1 MDSDFLLKIDEKKI
15 IHAIEEA
22 ELGTSGEIRVHLE
35 PECKKEVLDRTTEV
49 FAELHMHKT
58 KLRNGVL
65 FYIAYDTHQFAI
77 IGDRGINAIIP
88 ENFWEEEKGILS
100 NAFTKGQF
108 TEGICEGIERVG
120 TVLSK
125 HFPYKDDLSGELP
138 NEISYGE

>member
-1 MDSDFLLKIDEKKI
+1 MDSDFVLNINEEKI
-15 IHAIEEA
+15 IRAIEEA

-35 PECKKEVLDRTTEV
+35 PTCQKEVLDRASEV

-65 FYIAYDTHQFAI
+65 FYVAYDAQKFAV
-77 IGDRGINAIIP
+77 IGDSGINAIVP
-88 ENFWEEEKGILS
+88 ETFWDEEKEILS
-100 NAFTKGQF
+100 NAFSDLKF
-108 TEGICEGIERVG
+108 TEGICEGIKRVG
-120 TVLSK
+120 HVLGK

>member
-1 MDSDFLLKIDEKKI
+1 MDSDFVLEVKEEKI
-15 IHAIEEA
+15 IRAIEEA

-35 PECKKEVLDRTTEV
+35 PNCNGEVLDRASEV

-65 FYIAYDTHQFAI
+65 FYIAYDTQQFAI
-77 IGDRGINAIIP
+77 IGDHAINAVVP
-88 ENFWEEEKGILS
+88 ENFWNEEKEILS
-100 NAFTKGQF
+100 DAFNNLQF
-108 TEGICEGIERVG
+108 TDGICEGIKRVG
-120 TVLSK
+120 DVLGK

>member
-1 MDSDFLLKIDEKKI
+1 MDSDFILEINEGKI
-15 IHAIEEA
+15 IRAIEEA

-35 PECKKEVLDRTTEV
+35 PNCDHELMDRASEV

-65 FYIAYDTHQFAI
+65 FYIAYDTQKFAV
-77 IGDRGINAIIP
+77 IGDSGINAIVP
-88 ENFWEEEKGILS
+88 ETFWGEEKEILS
-100 NAFTKGQF
+100 NAFSDLKF
-108 TEGICEGIERVG
+108 TEGICEGIKRVG
-120 TVLSK
+120 DVLGK